1 MTLAAKILTAQTF
14 VMTTFTM
21 TIKRF
26 FKTLADE
33 KGALIVMYALLLP
46 LLAALLSLTLDGSN
60 LLAKQARLADIV
72 TESLVSSSTH
82 SYSQQVRSSNVLK
95 ANLAYH
101 FPQDSVLKSDV
112 NVTVTQSASGRKYDQ
127 VAMARIN
134 TPVYLPLVVF
144 GFEPKQAVA
153 YQSPVYK
160 QSTLQGVITFSN
172 QTELVDT
179 GVGIDSNGKLWVWG
193 YRDHGLQGNGSNGIS
208 GNADTAKPAM
218 VIIPPGDP
226 NSTLRITKIAGG
238 IYHLVALDENGDVWS
253 WGQDLYGEAGSTVCN
268 GTKVLYNP
276 TPCKVLSGVVDIAAG
291 EYTTLM
297 QKADGTLWFLG
308 ECRYNQCGNNR
319 YATTAPELDLT
330 RVTPRQIV
338 LGGEKVT
345 LMGAAYEGSFA
356 VTVNDS
362 NEYSVWGFGDNE
374 GCGLGFTQYVH
385 GGTGQI
391 ASRNDVRGG
400 QSRCHYGYQDYKGL
414 SALPRKISG
423 LKNYADK
430 IVYISGGNGWGAAL
444 LDDGSVIGWGTHFHL
459 GQNYPSYQYE
469 SAALTNLEVAPPIV
483 IMQNVK
489 TLQSRYIGSAALTQ
503 DNRLYTWGGHE
514 LYQVYGSGVTLRAVD
529 VQTFAVGKEH
539 MFYSNMNGQTFGVGY
554 LGASGDKF
562 LLGNFTK
569 YLSHPL
575 NGVIYGLGDVYT
587 VNWPGIE
594 LDFTKY
600 GIDLG
605 SSGYPEPMP
614 E

>member
-1 MTLAAKILTAQTF
+1 MIKKTF
-14 VMTTFTM
+14 RTV
-21 TIKRF
+21 
-26 FKTLADE
+26 ACE
-33 KGALIVMYALLLP
+33 KGALTVMYALLLP

-60 LLAKQARLADIV
+60 LLTKKARLADIV

-82 SYSQQVRSSNVLK
+82 SYSQQVRSTNVLK

-101 FPQDSVLKSDV
+101 FPQDTVLTSWAK
-112 NVTVTQSASGRKYDQ
+112 VTVTESQSGYKYDQ
-127 VAMARIN
+127 IAAARLN
-134 TPVYLPLVVF
+134 TTAYLPLVVL
-144 GFEPKQAVA
+144 GFDQKQAVA

-160 QSTLQGVITFSN
+160 QSTSKGAITFSD
-172 QTELVDT
+172 QTGLVDT

-193 YRDHGLQGNGSNGIS
+193 YRDHGLQGNGANGIS

-218 VIIPPGDP
+218 VVIPPGQS
-226 NSTLRITKIAGG
+226 NSTLRISKIAGG
-238 IYHLVALDENGDVWS
+238 IYHLIALDENGDVWS

-268 GTKVLYNP
+268 GSKVLYNP
-276 TPCKVLSGVVDIAAG
+276 TPCKVLSGVVDIASG

-319 YATTAPELDLT
+319 YATTAPEADLT
-330 RVTPRQIV
+330 RTIPTQIV
-338 LGGEKVT
+338 LGNEKVT
-345 LMGAAYEGSFA
+345 LIGAAYEGNFA
-356 VTVNDS
+356 VTVNGS

-385 GGTGQI
+385 SGTGPI
-391 ASRNDVRGG
+391 ATRNDVRGG
-400 QSRCHYGYQDYKGL
+400 QSKCHYGYQDYRGL

-430 IVYISGGNGWGAAL
+430 IVYIAGGNGWGTAL

-459 GQNYPSYQYE
+459 GQNYPGSQYE

-483 IMQNVK
+483 IMQNIK
-489 TLQSRYIGSAALTQ
+489 TLQSRYIGNAALTQ
-503 DNRLYTWGGHE
+503 DNMLYTWGGHQ
-514 LYQVYGSGVTLRAVD
+514 LYQVYGSGVTFRAAD
-529 VQTFAVGKEH
+529 VKEFAVGKEH
-539 MFYSNMNGQTFGVGY
+539 MFYTNMDGQTFGVGY

-562 LLGNFTK
+562 LLGNFTQ
-569 YLSHPL
+569 YLTHPL
-575 NGVIYGLGDVYT
+575 NGMIYGLGDVYT

-594 LDFTKY
+594 LDFSKY

-605 SSGYPEPMP
+605 NNGYPEPMP
-614 E
+614 

>member
-1 MTLAAKILTAQTF
+1 MSLANMIKKTF
-14 VMTTFTM
+14 RTV
-21 TIKRF
+21 
-26 FKTLADE
+26 ACE
-33 KGALIVMYALLLP
+33 KGALTVMYALLLP

-60 LLAKQARLADIV
+60 LLTKKARLADIV

-82 SYSQQVRSSNVLK
+82 SYSQQVRSTNVLK

-101 FPQDSVLKSDV
+101 FPQDTVLTSWAK
-112 NVTVTQSASGRKYDQ
+112 VTVTESQSGYKYDQ
-127 VAMARIN
+127 IAAARLN
-134 TPVYLPLVVF
+134 TTAYLPLVVF
-144 GFEPKQAVA
+144 GFDQKQAVA

-160 QSTLQGVITFSN
+160 QSTSKGAITFSD
-172 QTELVDT
+172 QTGLVDT

-193 YRDHGLQGNGSNGIS
+193 YRDHGLQGNGANGIS

-218 VIIPPGDP
+218 VVIPPGQS
-226 NSTLRITKIAGG
+226 NSTLRISKIAGG
-238 IYHLVALDENGDVWS
+238 IYHLIALDENGDVWS

-268 GTKVLYNP
+268 GSKVLYNP
-276 TPCKVLSGVVDIAAG
+276 TPCKVLSGVVDIASG

-319 YATTAPELDLT
+319 YATTAPEADLT
-330 RVTPRQIV
+330 RTIPTQIV
-338 LGGEKVT
+338 LGNEKVT
-345 LMGAAYEGSFA
+345 LIGAAYEGNFA
-356 VTVNDS
+356 VTVNGS

-385 GGTGQI
+385 SGTGPI
-391 ASRNDVRGG
+391 ATRNDVRGG
-400 QSRCHYGYQDYKGL
+400 QSKCHYGYQDYRGL

-430 IVYISGGNGWGAAL
+430 IVYIAGGNGWGTAL

-459 GQNYPSYQYE
+459 GQNYPGSQYE

-483 IMQNVK
+483 IMQNIK
-489 TLQSRYIGSAALTQ
+489 TLQSRYIGNAALTQ
-503 DNRLYTWGGHE
+503 DNMLYTWGGHQ
-514 LYQVYGSGVTLRAVD
+514 LYQVYGSGVTFRAAD
-529 VQTFAVGKEH
+529 VKEFAVGKEH
-539 MFYSNMNGQTFGVGY
+539 MFYTNMDGQTFGVGY

-562 LLGNFTK
+562 LLGNFTQ
-569 YLSHPL
+569 YLTHPL
-575 NGVIYGLGDVYT
+575 NGMIYGLGDVYT

-594 LDFTKY
+594 LDFSKY

-605 SSGYPEPMP
+605 NNGYPEPMP
-614 E
+614 